1 MAKGSTA
8 ARARQNVK
16 ATENDTG
23 EGGGSGDGGEEVVAC
38 CTFCLRPNTEVKALV
53 AGPAV
58 FICDGCVGLCCQI
71 IAGLPEERARASEPR
86 RLLPWVLA
94 DSLHL
99 VLANLANVENARVQ
113 VEESLVGWVKR
124 ARELGATWAQIG
136 GALGM
141 TRQSAWERFAPDD

>member
-23 EGGGSGDGGEEVVAC
+23 ESGEEVVAC
-38 CTFCLRPNTEVKALV
+38 CTFCLRRNTEVRALV

-58 FICDGCVGLCCQI
+58 FICDGCVDLCCQI
-71 IAGLPEERARASEPR
+71 IGGLPKDRACASEPR
-86 RLLPWVLA
+86 RLLPWVQA

-99 VLANLANVENARVQ
+99 ALANLPNVENARLQ
-113 VEESLVGWVKR
+113 VEESLVGWVER
-124 ARELGATWAQIG
+124 ARELGATWSQIG